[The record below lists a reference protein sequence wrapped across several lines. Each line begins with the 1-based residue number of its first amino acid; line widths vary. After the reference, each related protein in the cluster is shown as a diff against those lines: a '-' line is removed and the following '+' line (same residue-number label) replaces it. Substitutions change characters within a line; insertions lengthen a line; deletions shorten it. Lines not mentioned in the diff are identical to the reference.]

1 MGRGRRGGN
10 PASVKENNFWNT
22 LNKNAFLD
30 NEYFRRLVELS
41 CAMFEW
47 KNLPEGMDERYIEMG
62 LFRDGRMLFFK
73 DEDLPEGQQYL
84 CTRCTAQGPY
94 DMYNIPIYRTAF
106 ANNGY
111 NRTLSKE
118 DSVIIF
124 NNYLHT
130 NSWIDICGK
139 AERLSNI
146 DQTIDVNVNAQK
158 TPVLILCDENE
169 KLTMLNL
176 YQQYEGN
183 TPVIFGTSSLNPEAI
198 QCLRTDAPYISKD
211 LYELKT
217 QYWNEAL
224 TYLGISNV
232 SFQKKERM
240 VSDEVTRNQG
250 GTIANRYSR
259 LEMRRN
265 ACKEIN
271 EMFDLSID
279 CDFRADFEIP
289 LDLNEEQQE
298 KEAEGEQVKEQGEDP
313 RPAKVE

>member
-169 KLTMLNL
+169 KLTMLFSAYVL
-176 YQQYEGN
+176 
-183 TPVIFGTSSLNPEAI
+183 TRRIFRKTCTNSKHSIGMKHLH
-198 QCLRTDAPYISKD
+198 IS
-211 LYELKT
+211 ES
-217 QYWNEAL
+217 A
-224 TYLGISNV
+224 TYLSKRKNV
-232 SFQKKERM
+232 WYLMK
-240 VSDEVTRNQG
+240 
-250 GTIANRYSR
+250 
-259 LEMRRN
+259 
-265 ACKEIN
+265 
-271 EMFDLSID
+271 
-279 CDFRADFEIP
+279 
-289 LDLNEEQQE
+289 
-298 KEAEGEQVKEQGEDP
+298 
-313 RPAKVE
+313 